1 MDTLESYR
9 QIIRR
14 VITDYARIAYPH
26 GEIERQ
32 TVFDSEGDHYLLVK
46 TGWDRDRRVYGCLL
60 HVDIKDEKIWIQY
73 DGIEYG
79 MANEL
84 VDAGVPKERI
94 VLAFKPPYV
103 RPYTEFAPA

>member
-14 VITDYARIAYPH
+14 ILSEYARIAYPH
-26 GEIERQ
+26 GEIDRQ
-32 TVFDSEGDHYLLVK
+32 TVFDSERDHYLLVK
-46 TGWDRDRRVYGCLL
+46 AGWDGDRRVYGCLV
-60 HVDIKDEKIWIQY
+60 HVDIREEKIWIQY